1 MPTTHETLSR
11 KPDPF
16 TGMRELFGAARF
28 LLARPALWPL
38 AIVPGIVLSL
48 LIGLSAWVSFTWFG
62 PLLGSLVSSPDTW
75 YERLGGEAL
84 HYLGAVLATVFGAL
98 IALAI
103 TPPLCGPVLERLV
116 GAQERALGVPE
127 RAPLGLLNEFLCG
140 VRAQACAALFAL
152 PLLALLWL
160 VDLALPAAAI
170 VTVPGKF
177 FVAVLALAWN
187 LFDYPL
193 TLRGVRMRE
202 RVRLVARHKLFS
214 LGFGAAFALLF
225 LVPCCAVLLLPVGV
239 IAATRSVWTVLLHDP
254 EILPHL
260 QRPGGAASP
269 R

>member
-1 MPTTHETLSR
+1 MRVRETLAQR
-11 KPDPF
+11 PGPF
-16 TGMRELFGAARF
+16 TGLRELVGAARF
-28 LLARPALWPL
+28 LLGRPALWPHAL
-38 AIVPGIVLSL
+38 VPGLVLSVL
-48 LIGLSAWVSFTWFG
+48 VALSAWIAFTWFG
-62 PLLGSLVSSPDTW
+62 PLLGSLVSRADTW
-75 YERLGGEAL
+75 YERLGGEVL
-84 HYLGAVLATVFGAL
+84 HYLGAILATVFGAL
-98 IALAI
+98 IALAL

-116 GAQERALGVPE
+116 VAQERALGVPE
-127 RAPLGLLNEFLCG
+127 RAPLGLLSEIVCG

-152 PLLALLWL
+152 PLLTLLWL

-177 FVAVLALAWN
+177 LVAALALAWN

-254 EILPHL
+254 EVLPHL
-260 QRPGGAASP
+260 ERPSRSAAHG
-269 R
+269 